1 MLKYILFLI
10 IILIFWI
17 TEPMWRAGHIM
28 DHSVAPD
35 YESDDIPTETYYGQ
49 KKETKSLS
57 EAEKKFIA
65 EFGSKPAVDYDSD
78 TPYAVKEHWKK
89 VYKHPERILPL
100 SCARLE
106 MSPKGW
112 KTTCNFK
119 TKEQSG
125 DSTYELQQEIYYI
138 KNGTINNGSSSHVK
152 LN

>member
-1 MLKYILFLI
+1 MLKYLLLVI
-10 IILIFWI
+10 IILILWI
-17 TEPMWRAGHIM
+17 TEPMWRAGHITG
-28 DHSVAPD
+28 HSAAPD
-35 YESDDIPTETYYGQ
+35 YESDDIPTETYHNQ
-49 KKETKSLS
+49 KKEVKPLS

-65 EFGSKPAVDYDSD
+65 EFGNKPAVDYDSD
-78 TPYAVKEHWKK
+78 TPYVVKEYWKK

-100 SCARLE
+100 SCTRLE

-119 TKEQSG
+119 TKEHSS

-138 KNGTINNGSSSHVK
+138 KNGAINNGSSSRVN